1 MTTKLEIIGP
11 YTPDH
16 PGPFCTLA
24 GDPVEILS
32 HKGRGNQAVVGYI
45 NDNNFISAWKKTGE
59 YLEYGLKSCNT
70 LMNAREVRVPRE
82 VWLPQFENG
91 DLLGVPM
98 NTKEKAEVIREANGC
113 VRLIHFREVID
124 AAREIHDE

>member
-16 PGPFCTLA
+16 PGPFCTR
-24 GDPVEILS
+24 D
-32 HKGRGNQAVVGYI
+32 GNSVRLITKTDGTEEYPVVGI
-45 NDNNFISAWKKTGE
+45 IHGDTSPDSWSK
-59 YLEYGLKSCNT
+59 YGVFNIEKHKEGALD

-91 DLLGVPM
+91 TLFGVPM

-113 VRLIHFREVID
+113 ARLIHFREVID
-124 AAREIHDE
+124 AAREVG